1 MAALLRTRLGRVAV
15 ASVAALFVAAAIG
28 IVLLWPGD
36 AVEASLVAGAGPET
50 QQAEVVESRPV
61 TCRNPAAD
69 GCRRLAIELRSGRR
83 SGARSFLTLGDAG
96 PAPEVEPGAQLR
108 VARNEVPAG
117 AQPGTVDPYAL
128 VEVNRRSPMLWLVLA
143 FAALVIVFG
152 RLRERSPWLD
162 WARAC

>member
-1 MAALLRTRLGRVAV
+1 VAV